1 VEAKGRVGGCR
12 AGQMMSWFCRLP
24 SPVYRVLEV
33 QPSASSL
40 EQNHI
45 LRGEEEEEDGAWGKG
60 NAGIGEQ
67 EPKKSCTS
75 HCRGWPPSSGS
86 SSGPCTSYKPI
97 SSPLPGPTLPISA
110 LTHPSARPHAAP

>member
-1 VEAKGRVGGCR
+1 
-12 AGQMMSWFCRLP
+12 MMSWFCRLP

-86 SSGPCTSYKPI
+86 SSGPCTQLLQANQQ
-97 SSPLPGPTLPISA
+97 PLARSHPSHQR
-110 LTHPSARPHAAP
+110 THPSQRPPTRCSMTKV